1 MYNKKLV
8 FWSACIGMLIFGIGL
23 ITLGSVAPDLK
34 EKLSLDALTSGTLFS
49 ILPIGILAG
58 SLIFGPIADR
68 YGYRILM
75 VTSSVLMAFGFEGV
89 SFATTIGSLKI
100 CIFFIGLGGGV
111 INGATNAMVT
121 DISDTGKGANLSL
134 LGVFFGIGALG
145 MPLILGLLENSFT
158 YSTIVGAI
166 GVLVIVAGIFFI
178 FVKFPPAKL
187 SHDSPFKG
195 ISVLFRDKVILLIA
209 FFLFFQSS
217 FEGILNN
224 WTTTWL
230 IDHLSLSQNMA
241 LYGLSTYVAGMV
253 IMRLII
259 GSFLRNV
266 SPRKILLTSF
276 ALMITGLIFL
286 RTCTAFFP
294 ALSGL
299 LILGAGLAGGFPIML
314 GFTGDLYKDLS
325 GTAFSF
331 VLAVGLTGNMMINY
345 LMGIISQKFGIVH
358 LITVAFGESVILII
372 IGLSIL
378 NKLKI
383 YK

>member
-1 MYNKKLV
+1 
-8 FWSACIGMLIFGIGL
+8 MLIFGIGL

-111 INGATNAMVT
+111 INGATNAMVA